1 MSPQPTPTKHDN
13 TMLETISQL
22 LAQLTIFY
30 LSTKTIISSF
40 DFPILNI
47 SILVNDTTRPPSSL
61 PSTQARSQTKPH
73 IISSSKQRIPK
84 TKKLR
89 CNITPKINEL
99 SSPGLQCATM

>member
-1 MSPQPTPTKHDN
+1 M
-13 TMLETISQL
+13 L

-30 LSTKTIISSF
+30 LSTKTIVSSF

-61 PSTQARSQTKPH
+61 PSAQARSQPKPH
-73 IISSSKQRIPK
+73 IISKQRIPK
-84 TKKLR
+84 TKKPR

>member
-1 MSPQPTPTKHDN
+1 MVSSPQPTPIKHND
-13 TMLETISQL
+13 TMLETIAQL
-22 LAQLTIFY
+22 LAQLSIFY
-30 LSTKTIISSF
+30 LLTKTIIYSF

-61 PSTQARSQTKPH
+61 PSTQARSQHKPH
-73 IISSSKQRIPK
+73 GISKQRIPK

>member
-1 MSPQPTPTKHDN
+1 
-13 TMLETISQL
+13 MLDTISQL

-40 DFPILNI
+40 DFPTPNI

-61 PSTQARSQTKPH
+61 PSTQARSQPRPH
-73 IISSSKQRIPK
+73 IISKQRTSK
-84 TKKLR
+84 TKKPR